1 MAAVLDQAAA
11 PVIDQALAG
20 IYDEGGPMAGWVTT
34 VLNPIALNAT
44 PTSGTMYTGGA
55 PSAGYD
61 TGTGTFTAWS
71 SNNVVFVPNASGN
84 VILWYYCGAT
94 AAGVAQVLV
103 GEQLTGKVLPATTAK
118 TIAATE
124 EGWFGPFSP
133 ATYNIQDVTN
143 IPASVAGSPAGNMPA
158 AAAGCFA
165 VAFTT
170 TTTLSVRAY
179 SFGHILP

>member
-1 MAAVLDQAAA
+1 
-11 PVIDQALAG
+11 
-20 IYDEGGPMAGWVTT
+20 MAGWVTS
-34 VLNPIALNAT
+34 VLNPISLNASS
-44 PTSGTMYTGGA
+44 TSGTIYTGGT
-55 PSAGYD
+55 PTAGYD
-61 TGTGTFTAWS
+61 TGTGTFTAWGG
-71 SNNVVFVPNASGN
+71 NNVVFVPNASGN

-103 GEQLTGKVLPATTAK
+103 GEQIAGQVLPASTSK

-124 EGWFGPFSP
+124 AGWFGPFSP
-133 ATYNIQDVTN
+133 ALYNIQNVAN

-179 SFGHILP
+179 SFSNVQP